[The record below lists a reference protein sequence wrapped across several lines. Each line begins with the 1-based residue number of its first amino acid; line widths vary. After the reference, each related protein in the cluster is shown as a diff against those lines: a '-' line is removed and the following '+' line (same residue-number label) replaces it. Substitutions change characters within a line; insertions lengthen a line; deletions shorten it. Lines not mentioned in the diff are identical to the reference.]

1 MQGLGLWPVAI
12 ISPHFTERRRSR
24 PLLAIV
30 KDHPGLIGVGIDE
43 GTAIFISN
51 ARLEVAGRGTITIL
65 ETANAPVRT
74 LKSGGRLAL
83 SDDGFP
89 RR

>member
-1 MQGLGLWPVAI
+1 MNGLGLWPAAI
-12 ISPHFTERRRSR
+12 VSPHFTERRRNG
-24 PLLAIV
+24 PLRVIIR
-30 KDHPGLIGVGIDE
+30 DHPGLIGVGIDE

-51 ARLEVAGRGTITIL
+51 ARLEVAGRGTITIV
-65 ETANAPVRT
+65 EPANARVRT